1 MSENSFINAI
11 SNTTYTENGAL
22 TNVSTLNA
30 CLDWFYHGA
39 AKRNAEPEEIYN
51 LFNKAFNE
59 DPTSA
64 LRTLFYIRDIRGGQG
79 ERDVFRN
86 CITSA
91 INDNNTQFINW
102 LSANLPLISEY
113 GRFDDYEAILYSN
126 NEELKNATFNYLQ
139 QILLEDLNSLN
150 NNESVSLLGKWLPS
164 EQASDKKKRLAR
176 IFAKKWNLT
185 RKQYRTYLS
194 KLRKKIKIVETD
206 LTNKTYSNIEYSA
219 VPSNAMTKYHSLF
232 MRKDGDRF
240 NSYLEDVKSGK
251 TKINSSTLYPYDIVR
266 KYITNYYNISS
277 SSVNDTLEEQW
288 KALPDYVPEINGLV
302 VCDTSGSMTWG
313 GKSVLHIHVSTSLAL
328 YVAERNKSEIWR
340 NMVIPFSSHARFIK
354 TTKNTLLERLGE
366 IYTGDCSNTDLQAVF
381 DLILGVATSN
391 NVPASD
397 MPKVLIVISD
407 MEFDL
412 PSYMGL
418 STSNYA
424 SIKQKYAEHG
434 YDLPNI
440 VWWNVDSRE
449 QQTPITINDK
459 GNILVSGCSASVLK
473 TVLTGEFDAVEAM
486 NRVIN
491 QERYEK
497 IVFDK

>member
-39 AKRNAEPEEIYN
+39 AKRNAEPSEIYT
-51 LFNKAFNE
+51 LFNNAFNE

-64 LRTLFYIRDIRGGQG
+64 LRTVFYIRDIRGGQG

-102 LSANLPLISEY
+102 LSNNLPLISEY

-126 NEELKNATFNYLQ
+126 NEELKNATFNYLHK
-139 QILLEDLNSLN
+139 ILLEDLNNLN
-150 NNESVSLLGKWLPS
+150 TNESVSLLGKWLPS

-232 MRKDGDRF
+232 LKKDGDRF

-251 TKINSSTLYPYDIVR
+251 AKINSSTLYPYDIVR

-277 SSVNDTLEEQW
+277 LSVDDTLEEQW

-313 GKSVLHIHVSTSLAL
+313 TKSVLPIYVSTSLAL
-328 YVAERNKSEIWR
+328 YVAERNKYEIWR

-354 TTKNTLLERLGE
+354 TTKNTLIERLGE
-366 IYTGDCSNTDLQAVF
+366 IYTGDCSNTNLQAVF

-407 MEFDL
+407 MEFDIG
-412 PSYMGL
+412 SSMSKDRVMRMFKDNGIN
-418 STSNYA
+418 T
-424 SIKQKYAEHG
+424 K
-434 YDLPNI
+434 I
-440 VWWNVDSRE
+440 VWWSFNSRNKTAPE
-449 QQTPITINDK
+449 MDEY
-459 GNILVSGCSASVLK
+459 GNIFMSGYSPMLLK
-473 TVLTGEFDAVEAM
+473 YLESGFDGKKFLNKLLEEYRKNIA
-486 NRVIN
+486 
-491 QERYEK
+491 K
-497 IVFDK
+497 